1 MIVGKIIGALLGWFT
16 LGPAGAILGLLAGH
30 FFDRGLSKSM
40 SAASP
45 ENLAKAQAA
54 FFRTAFTIMGRL
66 AKADGRISEEEISHA
81 ESIMT
86 QLGLDPASRQQA
98 IQFFQEGAKPDFII
112 ESLLPDFKQYCA
124 IHANLNQLL
133 LEYLVSMAL
142 ADGQLHSNEEA
153 LLKQVANSLGFAPA
167 AFERLLEMLKAQER
181 FRGETVE
188 QARDKLSDAYHALG
202 VTESASDQE
211 IKKAYRKLMSEHHP
225 DKLIAQGV
233 PEEMIKLSTEKS
245 QEIQT
250 AYDLIK
256 KSRKR

>member
-1 MIVGKIIGALLGWFT
+1 MIVGKVLGALIGWFT

-30 FFDRGLSKSM
+30 FFDRGLRKSM
-40 SAASP
+40 AASSP
-45 ENLAKAQAA
+45 ENLAKAQST
-54 FFRTAFTIMGRL
+54 FFRTVFTIMGRM
-66 AKADGRISEEEISHA
+66 AKADGRISEAEINHA
-81 ESIMT
+81 ETIMA
-86 QLGLDPASRQQA
+86 QLGLDAEARQQA
-98 IQFFQEGAKPDFII
+98 IRCFQEGAKADFVI
-112 ESLLPDFKQYCA
+112 ESLMPDFKQYCA
-124 IHANLNQLL
+124 IHTNLNQLL

-142 ADGQLHSNEEA
+142 ADGTLHSEEEL
-153 LLKQVANSLGFAPA
+153 LLKQVANSLGIAPA
-167 AFERLLEMLKAQER
+167 AFARLLEMLRAQER

-202 VTESASDQE
+202 VTETASDQE

-233 PEEMIKLSTEKS
+233 PEEMIKISTEKS

-256 KSRKR
+256 KSRKG